1 MWLSIPAGYVTL
13 NTLRLPVKLINP
25 LFYSHFF
32 FVLFSEIP
40 YYVDN
45 ASHNTESFFFMS
57 LIAEKKISGMP
68 DPPSP
73 L

>member
-45 ASHNTESFFFMS
+45 ASHNTESFFFHVFDS
-57 LIAEKKISGMP
+57 RKKNQW
-68 DPPSP
+68 DA
-73 L
+73 

>member
-32 FVLFSEIP
+32 FSEIP

-45 ASHNTESFFFMS
+45 ASHNTEFFFFMS
-57 LIAEKKISGMP
+57 LIAEKKNQW
-68 DPPSP
+68 DA
-73 L
+73 

>member
-45 ASHNTESFFFMS
+45 ASHNTESFFF
-57 LIAEKKISGMP
+57 IAEKKISGMP